1 MSENCHGVSMLFLL
15 LLSGFI
21 VHISYHVM
29 CIFLVSYLHSCKIL
43 MMFRDN
49 TICILFRISITEFA
63 CVFATALTTLVI
75 VLLLHSCQ
83 NDGF

>member
-1 MSENCHGVSMLFLL
+1 MLFLL

-29 CIFLVSYLHSCKIL
+29 CIFLVSYLHTSKIL

-49 TICILFRISITEFA
+49 TICILFRISVAEFA
-63 CVFATALTTLVI
+63 CVIATAFTTLVM
-75 VLLLHSCQ
+75 VLLLYGCQ